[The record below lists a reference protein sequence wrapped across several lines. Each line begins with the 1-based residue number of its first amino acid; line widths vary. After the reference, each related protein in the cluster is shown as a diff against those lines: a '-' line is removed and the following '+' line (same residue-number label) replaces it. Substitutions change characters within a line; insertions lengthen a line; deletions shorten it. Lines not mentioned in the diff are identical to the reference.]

1 MDDDV
6 KIIDFGLSA
15 KQKYGVKDNH
25 EEKIGTVLY
34 MAPEQ
39 ISSKSYSKKIDM
51 YSVGII
57 LYWMLIG
64 HHPLYIRG
72 PIFPDSSLT
81 LKMKVAS
88 IGPNDWI
95 YPGYVSSLAKDFI
108 CKLC

>member
-1 MDDDV
+1 MKCVMNGLHNIHERGYIHRDLKPENIQLAPKDCSMDEEV

-51 YSVGII
+51 YAVGVI
-57 LYWMLIG
+57 LYWMLCG
-64 HHPLYIRG
+64 HHPLY
-72 PIFPDSSLT
+72 
-81 LKMKVAS
+81 V
-88 IGPNDWI
+88 
-95 YPGYVSSLAKDFI
+95 
-108 CKLC
+108 